1 MKNYIFIASASLLMS
16 SCNQAEIDRVN
27 HQKDSLQLII
37 NEQNYSL
44 TERDSSIS
52 DYISYFKDVE
62 RNLDSITAKQQMITV
77 NSDKSGIESKEN
89 TKIRITSQIE
99 TINSLIDQNRKT
111 IASLNKKLKSSGRKN
126 AELEKMILK
135 LNNELEQKSIEL
147 AALNQNLTE
156 LNLQI
161 VQLQTSMEMLTV
173 ENAAKSQNISEQ
185 TAALHTAYYVMGKSK
200 DLQELNIIDRKGGLL
215 GMGRTSKL
223 NENVDKSKFTQID
236 YTRVGTI
243 AINDDAK
250 IITTHP
256 SDSYTLEKDGKDK
269 KHVKNL
275 TITNP
280 EKFWSASKFLVIVK
294 G

>member
-16 SCNQAEIDRVN
+16 SCNQVEINRVN
-27 HQKDSLQLII
+27 QQKDSLQLII
-37 NEQNYSL
+37 DKQNYTL

-89 TKIRITSQIE
+89 KKIRITSQIE
-99 TINSLIDQNRKT
+99 NINNLMDQNRKT

-147 AALNQNLTE
+147 VALNQNLTE

-161 VQLQTSMEMLTV
+161 VQLQTAMEMLTV
-173 ENAAKSQNISEQ
+173 ENAAKSQNIAEQ

-215 GMGRTSKL
+215 GIGRTSKL
-223 NENVDKSKFTQID
+223 NENVDKNKFTQID
-236 YTRVGTI
+236 YTKVGTI

-250 IITTHP
+250 IVTTHP

-275 TITNP
+275 MITNP
-280 EKFWSASKFLVIVK
+280 EKFWSASKYLVIVK